1 MEEQQEQAIPFLIY
15 DQTSR
20 SKINLIIYEFKILLY
35 LFLMQINK
43 TKRN

>member
-20 SKINLIIYEFKILLY
+20 GNFYFTFLQNLKKFKFKKLIN
-35 LFLMQINK
+35 
-43 TKRN
+43 